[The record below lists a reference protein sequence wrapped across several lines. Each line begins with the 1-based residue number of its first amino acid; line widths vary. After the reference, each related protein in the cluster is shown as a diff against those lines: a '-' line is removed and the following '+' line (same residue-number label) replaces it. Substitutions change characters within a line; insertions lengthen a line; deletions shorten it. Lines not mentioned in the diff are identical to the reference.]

1 MVIERSRPRCRVSCV
16 AWVALLVAATPV
28 LLAWGGLGLVS
39 VATFVTASSLVFGVL
54 RLASSVARRALRRG
68 VPDVGFEDA
77 AVVTAGLLFVA
88 LCVGGVWLGAST
100 GSVALFIGALM
111 LLVAAAAGLGRFLRL
126 EETREIHA
134 T

>member
-1 MVIERSRPRCRVSCV
+1 MIERSRPRCRVSCA
-16 AWVALLVAATPV
+16 AWGALLVAATPV
-28 LLAWGGLGLVS
+28 VLAWGVLGLAS
-39 VATFVTASSLVFGVL
+39 VVTFLAASLWVFVVL
-54 RLASSVARRALRRG
+54 RLASIVARRVLRRG
-68 VPDVGFEDA
+68 VPDVGFEEA

-126 EETREIHA
+126 EEPRVIHV